1 MKKLKNTNRI
11 AAIDMGTNSFH
22 LVIVEM
28 KKDGSFIFIDRERE
42 VIRLGSQKGKDL
54 SFISEEETERAV
66 KILID
71 FVKLAKHYNAK
82 VRAIST
88 SAVRE
93 AKNQKEF
100 VDTILNKTGVTVEVI
115 DGRTEARLIFLGIKN
130 ALPIDNKKVL
140 CVDIGGGSTEFIYA
154 VNGKINFAESVK
166 IGAVRLSKLFFPD
179 YIITDESVK
188 QCSDYG
194 EKQILN
200 NKNIITSVDIDFGV
214 GSSGTVDTIYNLSQ
228 AKRVHEKNYPS
239 NGYIFSKEEFE
250 KHYYTIINL
259 RTSAERAFIPGMEAK
274 RADIIPAGM
283 IILKKIFELFKIQNM
298 VISDY
303 ALREGIVLDTA
314 GKEQTDD

>member
-66 KILID
+66 KILTD

-82 VRAIST
+82 IRAIST

-188 QCSDYG
+188 QCSDYV

-200 NKNIITSVDIDFGV
+200 NKNIITSVELDFGV

-228 AKRVHEKNYPS
+228 ANRVHEKNYPS

-250 KHYYTIINL
+250 KHYSTIINL

-314 GKEQTDD
+314 GKEQTND

>member
-1 MKKLKNTNRI
+1 MKKIKHTHRI

-22 LVIVEM
+22 LVIVEI
-28 KKDGSFIFIDRERE
+28 KKDGTFDFIDRERE

-54 SFISEEETERAV
+54 SFISDEETERAV
-66 KILID
+66 KILKN

-100 VDTILNKTGVTVEVI
+100 IDTIFEKTGVAVEVI
-115 DGRTEARLIFLGIKN
+115 DGRTEAKLIFLGVKN
-130 ALPIDNKKVL
+130 ALPLENKKVL

-154 VNGKINFAESVK
+154 VNGKIIFAESVK
-166 IGAVRLSKLFFPD
+166 IGAVRLSKLFFTD

-188 QCSDYG
+188 QCSDYV
-194 EKQILN
+194 EKQILL
-200 NKNIITSVDIDFGV
+200 NKNIVTDVDIDFGI
-214 GSSGTVDTIYNLSQ
+214 GSSGTVDTIYNLTQ
-228 AKRVHEKNYPS
+228 IKKGKELKENL
-239 NGYIFSKEEFE
+239 NGYNFSKEEFE
-250 KHYYTIINL
+250 NHFTAIINSK
-259 RTSAERAFIPGMEAK
+259 TPAERILIPGMEAK

-314 GKEQTDD
+314 GKS

>member
-66 KILID
+66 KILTD

-188 QCSDYG
+188 QCSDYV

-200 NKNIITSVDIDFGV
+200 NKNIITSVELDFGV

-228 AKRVHEKNYPS
+228 ANRVHEKNYPS

-250 KHYYTIINL
+250 KHYSTIINL

-314 GKEQTDD
+314 GKEQTND

>member
-66 KILID
+66 KILTD

-100 VDTILNKTGVTVEVI
+100 VDIILNKTGVTVEVI

-188 QCSDYG
+188 QCSDYV

-200 NKNIITSVDIDFGV
+200 NKNIITNVDIDFGV

-228 AKRVHEKNYPS
+228 ANRVHEKNYPS

-314 GKEQTDD
+314 GKEQTND